1 MNKKYYASEWK
12 ERIEEA
18 IKNTSSMTQAYN
30 YLNLERKTFKRMAKE
45 LGLWEPNQS
54 GKGMKKFK
62 KKIPLEDILSNK
74 IEFQS
79 HKLKKRLLEEGYKEH
94 KCENCNLTTWMNKKI
109 PLELHHKNGNHNDNS
124 YDNIQLLCTNCHA
137 LTENYRAKNIKKK

>member
-30 YLNLERKTFKRMAKE
+30 YLNLERKTFKRMAIE
-45 LGLWEPNQS
+45 LGLWDSNKAENFS
-54 GKGMKKFK
+54 H
-62 KKIPLEDILSNK
+62 KKIPLEDILSK
-74 IEFQS
+74 KYKFRQS
-79 HKLKKRLLEEGYKEH
+79 NLKFRLLEEGYKEY
-94 KCENCNLTTWMNKKI
+94 KCENCNLSVWLDKKVPI
-109 PLELHHKNGNHNDNS
+109 PLELHHINGDHEDNS
-124 YDNIQLLCTNCHA
+124 YENLQLLCPNCHA